1 MKLEIIF
8 VIFAF
13 LLVGTIQYQSFAQ
26 SNSLATHVVINEID
40 INPPGS
46 DYLGISEW
54 VELYNPADR
63 DVNLGNWE
71 IASTTVLKKTMII
84 PDGTTIKPGQHL
96 KFQYQSIWFTD
107 VSERVELRD
116 DHGNIVDETPSL
128 SDIANDFSSWQRV
141 YDGFDTDSSDD
152 WEFKTSTAGSTNGK
166 LVVEEIES
174 KTSISVSTDKSNYI
188 FDETVIISGAV
199 SEQVFTEAPFF
210 HQEPIELLIT
220 GPNYYKTLTLYPNLF
235 LGYETSIKLQKV
247 LGINE
252 GIYDV
257 NVSYAG
263 IITSTQFSVGTVLIE
278 IEQQEVSSL
287 TIKTDKES
295 YIPGETA
302 TIFAQTS
309 EIVPFEGLKFQVFN
323 AGGIKIYQGTLYPNV
338 VAVNSA
344 IGDSDTNPLPD
355 AQFTTTIFMDIVSPS
370 YGPHN
375 IVAQYG
381 TQAATGTF
389 VLNEDVKEE
398 KLISLRTDK
407 PVYGLGETVVISG
420 RLNNLFIYSMDLEI
434 LQSTT
439 ALSTEPLGRKG
450 LLDQD
455 TTGILKIFDIV
466 RLEGDSSFSYEF
478 TIPTGPDGFGD
489 YRVTVSKD
497 VGSETIF
504 FKVVDNPEE
513 FVDISVPFFISTNK
527 LIYDIGERMVIF
539 GNVANLQSR
548 SSFETL
554 VVSISITDEDGNPL
568 TILALLEGAKSQ
580 SRITDNAVACYT
592 LTGIPDIVGNFR
604 VEDTISPSLYKPGT
618 YYLKAIYSEAIQG
631 IRAAEVSACPNF
643 DQVGSDVKATT
654 SFSVVDPL
662 EIEGGFLLQL
672 NKEVFGLGETVL
684 LDGIVPNIS
693 QGTGIQIILIK
704 PDGDTDKFGT
714 LADQSRF
721 SWSWDTPR
729 FEKTSSIENDRA
741 LSFSN
746 YGVYRVIV
754 GSDSSNANIFFK
766 VSPNP
771 EQDTLQIE
779 PLSVTTDKA
788 VYSAGETMKVIGT
801 AIKRVQGTEG
811 LVVPERAQIIIKDG
825 TFPFK
830 QILDSSVYL
839 DTGGRFESSF
849 VLPVTVFKEGN
860 YKATAIYQGL
870 RAETLFSIDNDF
882 NIGGDVPLAILIN
895 TDKEEYGIG
904 DTVQIT
910 GRPTKIVYLENISV
924 TVVQEDE
931 LQLTCG
937 SFICGRPEA
946 STPVVTDP
954 SGAFTHEYKI
964 PSTDDAKGV
973 YEIIVDTE
981 FGVFSSTFLVTEQ
994 ATLEK
999 ELREQLVKG
1008 KRTTEKVNRIPDTFV
1023 PIFVAEKTLD
1033 GAELVPRVLQGL
1045 LLTPTRGE
1053 ESNVNIKITTEDGT
1067 CIIGQESGCM
1077 VSDSTRAPGTIY
1089 QVVEIDGK
1097 NYNVR
1102 YSGPDARLEK
1112 FTILPE
1118 SSIETLPDSTW
1129 NVEVIKDEQPSR
1141 LYYKITYI
1149 TIE

>member
-1 MKLEIIF
+1 MKLEIILG
-8 VIFAF
+8 IFAF
-13 LLVGTIQYQSFAQ
+13 FLLGAIPFAANGQSADIA
-26 SNSLATHVVINEID
+26 NHVVINEAD
-40 INPPGS
+40 INPPGDDS
-46 DYLGISEW
+46 KSISEW
-54 VELYNPADR
+54 VEIFNPTNEEVYIGD
-63 DVNLGNWE
+63 WE
-71 IASTTVLKKTMII
+71 IASTSVLKKTLTI
-84 PDGTTIKPGQHL
+84 PIGTSIKPGQFL
-96 KFQYQSIWFTD
+96 TYSYQSSWFTD
-107 VSERVELRD
+107 VAEQIELRD
-116 DHGNIVDETPSL
+116 ETGTIIDETPIINDL
-128 SDIANDFSSWQRV
+128 NNDFSSWQRV
-141 YDGFDTDSSDD
+141 YDGFDTNTSDD
-152 WEFKTSTAGSTNGK
+152 WTFETSSAGSTNGK
-166 LVVEEIES
+166 LVIEEAEEVVLV
-174 KTSISVSTDKSNYI
+174 TVSTEKSNYI
-188 FDETVIISGAV
+188 FGETATISGTVSKQVFVEQPTFSQATIDVIISG
-199 SEQVFTEAPFF
+199 
-210 HQEPIELLIT
+210 
-220 GPNYYKTLTLYPNLF
+220 PNYYDTLTIYPDLNLE
-235 LGYETSIKLQKV
+235 YEIPLKLQKV
-247 LGINE
+247 LGIYD
-252 GIYDV
+252 GVYDV
-257 NVSYAG
+257 SVSYSSGTAQ
-263 IITSTQFSVGTVLIE
+263 TEFSVGDEVIE
-278 IEQQEVSSL
+278 TTQKEAGALVIS
-287 TIKTDKES
+287 TDKES

-302 TIFAQTS
+302 IIFAETS
-309 EIVPFEGLKFQVFN
+309 DIIEFEGLKFTVTN
-323 AGGIKIYQGTLYPNV
+323 PGGIQIFDGTLFPSIGG
-338 VAVNSA
+338 VNTGVRG
-344 IGDSDTNPLPD
+344 GDFNQYED
-355 AQFTTTIFMDIVSPS
+355 AQFITNLFMDIVSPS
-370 YGPHN
+370 YGIHT
-375 IVAQYG
+375 ISAEYG
-381 TQAATGTF
+381 TQTATATF
-389 VLNEDVKEE
+389 DLNEDVKEDV
-398 KLISLRTDK
+398 LISLTTDK
-407 PVYGLGETVVISG
+407 EVYGIGETVKISG
-420 RLNNLFIYSMDLEI
+420 RLNNLFLDTLDLEV
-434 LQSTT
+434 LQTQT
-439 ALSTEPLGRKG
+439 FAL
-450 LLDQD
+450 D
-455 TTGILKIFDIV
+455 FDPSRIVKDLTSV
-466 RLEGDSSFSYEF
+466 RLAGDSTFNYEF
-478 TIPTGPDGFGD
+478 KIPNNENSFGG

-497 VGSETIF
+497 VGAATTKFFVVENPDEYEVLPIETI
-504 FKVVDNPEE
+504 
-513 FVDISVPFFISTNK
+513 SVTTDK
-527 LIYDIGERMVIF
+527 TIYDIGDTLKILGRVGDI
-539 GNVANLQSR
+539 QT
-548 SSFETL
+548 SSTFQTP
-554 VVSISITDEDGNPL
+554 VVDIQITGEDGSQIIIKTHKPTSNKPTTAFFFL
-568 TILALLEGAKSQ
+568 T
-580 SRITDNAVACYT
+580 AV
-592 LTGIPDIVGNFR
+592 PDIVGSFK
-604 VEDTISPSLYKPGT
+604 VEQPLFNNIFEEGT
-618 YYLKAIYSEAIQG
+618 YK
-631 IRAAEVSACPNF
+631 
-643 DQVGSDVKATT
+643 VKATYANGKFT
-654 SFSVVDPL
+654 DTTTFTVVDPL
-662 EIEGGFLLQL
+662 NIQDDFLLQL

-684 LDGIVPNIS
+684 LDGIVPGIS

-721 SWSWDTPR
+721 SWSWETPR
-729 FEKTSSIENDRA
+729 FEKTPSIENDRV

-746 YGVYRVIV
+746 YGVYQLIV
-754 GSDSSNANIFFK
+754 GSDSINANIFFK

-811 LVVPERAQIIIKDG
+811 LVVQERAQIIIKDG
-825 TFPFK
+825 TFPFN

-870 RAETLFSIDNDF
+870 RAETLFSVDNDF
-882 NIGGDVPLAILIN
+882 NIGGDVPLAILLN

-937 SFICGRPEA
+937 SFICGRPGA
-946 STPVVTDP
+946 TTPVVTDP
-954 SGAFTHEYKI
+954 SGAFTHEYTI

-981 FGVFSSTFLVTEQ
+981 FGVFSSSFLVTEQ

-999 ELREQLVKG
+999 ELREQLEKG
-1008 KRTTEKVNRIPDTFV
+1008 KRITEKVNRIPDTFV

-1033 GAELVPRVLQGL
+1033 GEELVPRVLQGL

-1097 NYNVR
+1097 TYNVR

>member
-1 MKLEIIF
+1 MKLEIILG
-8 VIFAF
+8 IFAF
-13 LLVGTIQYQSFAQ
+13 FLLGAIPFAANGQSADIA
-26 SNSLATHVVINEID
+26 NHVVINEAD
-40 INPPGS
+40 INPPGDDS
-46 DYLGISEW
+46 KSISEW
-54 VELYNPADR
+54 VEIFNPTNEEVYIGD
-63 DVNLGNWE
+63 WE
-71 IASTTVLKKTMII
+71 IASTSVLKKTLTI
-84 PDGTTIKPGQHL
+84 PIGTSIKPGQFL
-96 KFQYQSIWFTD
+96 TYSYQSSWFTD
-107 VSERVELRD
+107 VAEQIELRD
-116 DHGNIVDETPSL
+116 ETGTIIDETPIINDL
-128 SDIANDFSSWQRV
+128 NNDFSSWQRV
-141 YDGFDTDSSDD
+141 YDGFDTNTSDD
-152 WEFKTSTAGSTNGK
+152 WTFETSSAGSTNGK
-166 LVVEEIES
+166 LVIEEAEEVVLV
-174 KTSISVSTDKSNYI
+174 TVSTEKSNYI
-188 FDETVIISGAV
+188 FGETATISGTVSKQVFVEQPTFSQETIDVIISG
-199 SEQVFTEAPFF
+199 
-210 HQEPIELLIT
+210 
-220 GPNYYKTLTLYPNLF
+220 PNYYDTLTLYPDLNLE
-235 LGYETSIKLQKV
+235 YEIPLKLQKV
-247 LGINE
+247 LGIYD
-252 GIYDV
+252 GVYDV
-257 NVSYAG
+257 SVSYSSG
-263 IITSTQFSVGTVLIE
+263 IAQTEFSVGDEVIE
-278 IEQQEVSSL
+278 TTQKEAGALVIS
-287 TIKTDKES
+287 TDKEF

-302 TIFAQTS
+302 IIFAETS
-309 EIVPFEGLKFQVFN
+309 DIIEFEGLKFTVTN
-323 AGGIKIYQGTLYPNV
+323 PDGIQIFDGTLFPSIGG
-338 VAVNSA
+338 VNTGVRG
-344 IGDSDTNPLPD
+344 GDFNQYED
-355 AQFTTTIFMDIVSPS
+355 AQFITNLFMDIVSPS
-370 YGPHN
+370 YGIHT
-375 IVAQYG
+375 ISAEYG
-381 TQAATGTF
+381 TQTATATF
-389 VLNEDVKEE
+389 DLNEDVKEDV
-398 KLISLRTDK
+398 LISLTTDK
-407 PVYGLGETVVISG
+407 EVYGIGETVKISG
-420 RLNNLFIYSMDLEI
+420 RLNNLFLDTLDLEV
-434 LQSTT
+434 LQTQT
-439 ALSTEPLGRKG
+439 FAL
-450 LLDQD
+450 D
-455 TTGILKIFDIV
+455 FDPSRIVKDLTSV
-466 RLEGDSSFSYEF
+466 RLAGDSTFNYEF
-478 TIPTGPDGFGD
+478 KIPNNENSFGG

-497 VGSETIF
+497 VGAATTKFFVVENPDEYEVLPIETI
-504 FKVVDNPEE
+504 
-513 FVDISVPFFISTNK
+513 SVTTDK
-527 LIYDIGERMVIF
+527 TIYDIGDTLKILGRVGDI
-539 GNVANLQSR
+539 QT
-548 SSFETL
+548 SSTFQTF
-554 VVSISITDEDGNPL
+554 VVDIQLTGEDGSQIIIKTHKPTSNKPTTALFSL
-568 TILALLEGAKSQ
+568 T
-580 SRITDNAVACYT
+580 AV
-592 LTGIPDIVGNFR
+592 PDIVGSFK
-604 VEDTISPSLYKPGT
+604 VEQSLFNNIFEEGT
-618 YYLKAIYSEAIQG
+618 YK
-631 IRAAEVSACPNF
+631 
-643 DQVGSDVKATT
+643 VKATYANGKFT
-654 SFSVVDPL
+654 DTTTFTVVDPL
-662 EIEGGFLLQL
+662 NIQDDFLLQL

-684 LDGIVPNIS
+684 LDGIVPGIS

-721 SWSWDTPR
+721 SWSWETPR
-729 FEKTSSIENDRA
+729 FEKTPSIENDRV

-746 YGVYRVIV
+746 YGVYQVIV
-754 GSDSSNANIFFK
+754 GSDSTNANIFFK

-811 LVVPERAQIIIKDG
+811 LVVQERAQIIIKDG
-825 TFPFK
+825 TFPFN

-870 RAETLFSIDNDF
+870 RAETLFSVDNDF
-882 NIGGDVPLAILIN
+882 NIGGDVPLAILLN

-937 SFICGRPEA
+937 SFICGRPGA
-946 STPVVTDP
+946 TTPVVTDP
-954 SGAFTHEYKI
+954 SGAFTHEYTI

-981 FGVFSSTFLVTEQ
+981 FGVFSSSFLVTEQ

-999 ELREQLVKG
+999 ELREQLEKG
-1008 KRTTEKVNRIPDTFV
+1008 KRITEKVNRIPDTFV

-1033 GAELVPRVLQGL
+1033 GEELVPRVLQGL

-1097 NYNVR
+1097 TYNVR